1 MEDKDLRLF
10 EIEEGVFIVD
20 TSGGPTPNGDAL
32 KAQVDKIF
40 RDVEERF
47 DPSKVQRVSH
57 E

>member
-1 MEDKDLRLF
+1 MEDKDLRLI

-40 RDVEERF
+40 RDVNERF
-47 DPSKVQRVSH
+47 DPSKIKRVSH